1 VSPPPNNV
9 AADALRGKTASRPL
23 GSQKTLASARLNL
36 KPLGLMKVT
45 LDHNCIIHLSNRTD
59 VGKKIEAT
67 VHDKS
72 NQCFVVNIGASE
84 MREQGVRPDQY
95 EKFEELLERAG
106 IAHLPR
112 LHPLMI

>member
-72 NQCFVVNIGASE
+72 NQCFVVNIGRCGNKECARISTRNLKSYL
-84 MREQGVRPDQY
+84 REP
-95 EKFEELLERAG
+95 ELLISRG
-106 IAHLPR
+106 SIP
-112 LHPLMI
+112 